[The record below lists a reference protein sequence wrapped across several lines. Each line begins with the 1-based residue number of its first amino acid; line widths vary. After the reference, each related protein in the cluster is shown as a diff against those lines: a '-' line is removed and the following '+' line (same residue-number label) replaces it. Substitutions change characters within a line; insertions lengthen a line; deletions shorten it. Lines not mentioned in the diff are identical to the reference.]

1 MCRGQK
7 NVDSRIHRMCM
18 LAMTDEEH
26 MAELGET
33 LLELFHDVCR
43 YNTIRA
49 NDMVS
54 DLCYFDEY
62 PGQGDDTRE
71 MEEALVRLEYFTSE
85 SRRDR
90 YENEIQGILRT
101 GQLIRIMDALKCTI
115 YSFGKQGPEFV
126 SILSTC
132 YMNAFDYSYEE
143 ASEVLN
149 MGVSTLYKKKRRA
162 VILFGLAFLDYKA
175 SLQGKN
181 HMNGF
186 GSEGSQVCMGI

>member
-1 MCRGQK
+1 MCGNQK
-7 NVDSRIHRMCM
+7 DVDSRIHRMCM

-26 MAELGET
+26 MAVLGET
-33 LLELFHDVCR
+33 LLEFFHDVCR
-43 YNTIRA
+43 YNTVRA

-54 DLCYFDEY
+54 DLCYFDDYYESS
-62 PGQGDDTRE
+62 DANRE

-85 SRRDR
+85 SKRDR
-90 YENEIQGILRT
+90 YENEIQGILQT

-115 YSFGKQGPEFV
+115 YGFGKYGPEFV

-132 YMNAFDYSYEE
+132 YMNAFDYTYEE

-149 MGVSTLYKKKRRA
+149 MGVSNLYKKKKRA

-175 SLQGKN
+175 SFQGKS
-181 HMNGF
+181 HLKEF
-186 GSEGSQVCMGI
+186 GPEGSQISMTI